1 MFTSALFTMAKTW
14 KKPKCSSTDEWIKK
28 MYKIYIPS
36 YSIIIYIHIYV
47 CDGILLS
54 NKKE

>member
-14 KKPKCSSTDEWIKK
+14 KKPKYSSTDEWIKK

-36 YSIIIYIHIYV
+36 YIIIICIHVYV
-47 CDGILLS
+47 DDEILLS
-54 NKKE
+54 N